1 MVEVRV
7 EDVRTGQMG
16 QSHVVI
22 LKDLERERFLSIWIG
37 PAEADSIRIQLRGL
51 QAPRPLTHDLIVN
64 IIQALGATA
73 RYVVVNDL
81 RDDTFYARLV
91 LRTRDNRELSIDSRP
106 SDAIAIAVRLDCP
119 IFVEDEIMDNYAH
132 VIADEESQ
140 TSSKSKD
147 DDEDLGAF
155 KDFLSSLDI

>member
-7 EDVRTGQMG
+7 EDVRVGQRG
-16 QSHVVI
+16 QAHAVI
-22 LKDLERERFLSIWIG
+22 LKDLQRERFLSIFIG

-51 QAPRPLTHDLIVN
+51 QVPRPLTHDLIVGV
-64 IIQALGATA
+64 IRSLGATM

-81 RDDTFYARLV
+81 REDTFYARIV

-106 SDAIAIAVRLDCP
+106 SDAIAVAVRMDCP
-119 IFVEDEIMDNYAH
+119 IFVTDEIMDNYAH
-132 VIADEESQ
+132 VVTEEETQ
-140 TSSKSKD
+140 PSSESD